1 MLALLLAAWAT
12 LLARNQTLPMTVLT
26 TRSYYA
32 EWDDVVNELP
42 PTPSIPLALAYAA
55 LYDLSVAAGCETPD
69 PDRRQPHE
77 RAPRCTCMYRKFFE
91 YGRDKANWTAVP
103 KDLLA
108 NASAISSLSSEL
120 QRQTAPSTRWRMDLP
135 RTDDLRGELRKCTD
149 SRPVYQYTLYGVVH
163 PLTQL
168 TIVLCIGSLCFINSM
183 TRDLTSRSNAW
194 WGTVLVE
201 SALIAAVSLGAMLCY
216 GPTYGQAEN
225 ALGTFETIL
234 YLLYGW
240 VCTRWSV
247 GDEDNK
253 EEYLWRYVRLAMPI
267 HFLIASV
274 CGDVR
279 DLMGVATLVS
289 VGYMV
294 GFTLQQCYIASV
306 VGRRALGDSVDAGA
320 SSWWQTVLWH
330 LGCDST
336 KEILQVEANW
346 IGACTLGVVLTCALL
361 IVPAQDALFARST
374 HWSTTTVGLIV
385 LIALALA
392 LLGINI
398 LHARFKRITSNAIWS
413 LVHAGASILLVSLL
427 LLVRF
432 P

>member
-12 LLARNQTLPMTVLT
+12 LLARSQTLPMTVLT
-26 TRSYYA
+26 TRSYFA
-32 EWDDVVNELP
+32 EWNDVVNELP
-42 PTPSIPLALAYAA
+42 PTPSVPLAQAYAA
-55 LYDLSVAAGCETPD
+55 LYDMSVAAGCETPD

-77 RAPRCTCMYRKFFE
+77 RAPRCTCLYRRFFE
-91 YGRDKANWTAVP
+91 YGRDRANWTAVP
-103 KDLLA
+103 KDLKG
-108 NASAISSLSSEL
+108 NASALPSLSSEL
-120 QRQTAPSTRWRMDLP
+120 QRQTTPSPRWRMDLP
-135 RTDDLRGELRKCTD
+135 RTDDLRDDLRKCTD
-149 SRPVYQYTLYGVVH
+149 SRPVYQYNLYGVVH

-168 TIVLCIGSLCFINSM
+168 TIVLCIGALCFINSM
-183 TRDLTSRSNAW
+183 TRDLGSRTNEW
-194 WGTVLVE
+194 WATVLVE
-201 SALIAAVSLGAMLCY
+201 GLLIAAVSLGAMLCY
-216 GPTYGQAEN
+216 GPTYDQAKN
-225 ALGTFETIL
+225 ALGTFETVL

-247 GDEDNK
+247 GDENNK

-267 HFLIASV
+267 HFLIAGV

-306 VGRRALGDSVDAGA
+306 VGRRENISEAPAT
-320 SSWWQTVLWH
+320 SWWQTVLWH
-330 LGCDST
+330 VGCDST
-336 KEILQVEANW
+336 ESIMQIEANW

-361 IVPAQDALFARST
+361 VVPAQDALFARST
-374 HWSTTTVGLIV
+374 PWSTTTVCLVV

-392 LLGINI
+392 FLGINAI
-398 LHARFKRITSNAIWS
+398 HTSFQRITSNAIWS
-413 LVHAGASILLVSLL
+413 LVHAGSSVLLVFLL

-432 P
+432 R